1 MAGSSPAM
9 PCSLL
14 NPDALDAYLR
24 LGLAG
29 GLAVAVIAFVMEIV
43 VSGRAYRRVL
53 AERDAA
59 YQRLDRFL
67 DVIEAAT
74 KIEAPK

>member
-1 MAGSSPAM
+1 M
-9 PCSLL
+9 PSV
-14 NPDALDAYLR
+14 DQLDAFLR
-24 LGLAG
+24 LGVAGLLA
-29 GLAVAVIAFVMEIV
+29 LAVIAFVREIV
-43 VSGRAYRRVL
+43 VPGSAYRRVL

-59 YQRLDRFL
+59 YQRLARFI

>member
-1 MAGSSPAM
+1 MDPAAIDAVLKLGVAGV
-9 PCSLL
+9 
-14 NPDALDAYLR
+14 
-24 LGLAG
+24 
-29 GLAVAVIAFVMEIV
+29 LAVAVIAFVREIV
-43 VSGRAYRRVL
+43 VPGTAYRRVL

-59 YQRLDRFL
+59 YQRLSRFI

>member
-1 MAGSSPAM
+1 MDPAAIDAILKLGVAGV
-9 PCSLL
+9 
-14 NPDALDAYLR
+14 
-24 LGLAG
+24 
-29 GLAVAVIAFVMEIV
+29 LAVAVIAFVREIV
-43 VSGRAYRRVL
+43 VPGPAYRRAL

-59 YQRLDRFL
+59 YQRLARFI